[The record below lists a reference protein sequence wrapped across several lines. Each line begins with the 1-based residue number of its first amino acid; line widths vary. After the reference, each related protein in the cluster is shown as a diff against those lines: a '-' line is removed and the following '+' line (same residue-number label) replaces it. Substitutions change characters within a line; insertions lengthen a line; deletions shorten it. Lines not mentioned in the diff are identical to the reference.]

1 MHLSDQIALSP
12 FFRIIVPL
20 TIGILLAP
28 WVTVPTWLLILI
40 ASIVYGAAW
49 FLRKSIAGWWYVSAS
64 IFLTGLLISR
74 IGTAQPE
81 IPQGERLLMI
91 AQIDATPYTQG
102 RWQRT
107 TAHVGYYRP
116 YPRKS
121 NKTFQPQTIRNSDS
135 LPTSSPGT
143 GCTPNR
149 NFYSDANHTIPSAS
163 SAHTS
168 EDQQNLATPN
178 PHHPTKWTPVAE
190 KIQLYIDTCYRV
202 QIGEQITF
210 RGYLNPI
217 DTTGSSYGRL
227 MRSRGLFARSYVT
240 RGALITRMTPHNVS
254 TSIWAATVQHN
265 AVSRLMRLNLN
276 ETDRNLLA
284 TLVAGERRGIDPN
297 LRQEYAITGVAHIL
311 AVSGLH
317 MGFVL
322 LFANLL
328 FGWIVLCRRGHLIK
342 NILVILFMWGYAVM
356 AGLSAPVIRAALM
369 MSCAQLAFN
378 ITQKGNSYNIVL
390 GVATVMLAVH
400 PGYLSD
406 ISFQLS
412 FVAVLSILFFYP
424 RLFRYRKKWRR
435 IPNAILSCIFLGLA
449 AQIGTLPLVAYSF
462 GNIPIIS
469 LLINPI
475 VILTSFITICT
486 GLIWLLIPFGFLNP
500 ICSFI
505 IHHALS
511 LQNSIIGWAAH
522 TPITAI
528 RDVHMPGFMV
538 IALYAVI
545 AIVAIVVK
553 LREEQNEKLV
563 FKKNSRIFVP

>member
-12 FFRIIVPL
+12 FLRMIVPL

-28 WVTVPTWLLILI
+28 WVAAPTWLL
-40 ASIVYGAAW
+40 ASIAIIVYVAAW

-81 IPQGERLLMI
+81 IPQGERLLMV

-121 NKTFQPQTIRNSDS
+121 DVTFRTPSTRNVDSTPTFSSRTGCAPDRAYDFNMSYANPGSTSSLGPENRQTIARSN
-135 LPTSSPGT
+135 PYPATEWVPV
-143 GCTPNR
+143 
-149 NFYSDANHTIPSAS
+149 
-163 SAHTS
+163 S
-168 EDQQNLATPN
+168 E
-178 PHHPTKWTPVAE
+178 E
-190 KIQLYIDTCYRV
+190 IQLYIDTSYRV

-217 DTTGSSYGRL
+217 DTTDSGYGRL
-227 MRSRGLFARSYVT
+227 MHSRGLFSRSYLT
-240 RGALITRMTPHNVS
+240 RGALITRMTPQTVPLS
-254 TSIWAATVQHN
+254 VQAAQVQQA
-265 AVSRLMRLNLN
+265 AVSRLLRLNLD

-284 TLVAGERRGIDPN
+284 TLVAGERRGIDPT
-297 LRQEYAITGVAHIL
+297 LRQEYAVTGVAHIL

-328 FGWIVLCRRGHLIK
+328 FGWIVFFRRGHLIK
-342 NILVILFMWGYAVM
+342 NSMVILFMWGYAVM

-369 MSCAQLAFN
+369 MSCAQLAFS
-378 ITQKGNSYNIVL
+378 TAQKGNSYNIVL
-390 GVATVMLAVH
+390 GVATLMLAVH
-400 PGYLSD
+400 PGYLTD

-424 RLFRYRKKWRR
+424 RLFRYRKKWGR
-435 IPNAILSCIFLGLA
+435 IPNAILSCVFLGVA

-462 GNIPIIS
+462 GNIPVIS

-486 GLIWLLIPFGFLNP
+486 GLVWLLLPLGFLNP

-505 IHHALS
+505 IHHALTW
-511 LQNSIIGWAAH
+511 QNSLIGWAAH
-522 TPITAI
+522 TPVTAI
-528 RDVHMPGFMV
+528 RNVDMPGGVV

-545 AIVAIVVK
+545 ATIAIAIK
-553 LREEQNEKLV
+553 LREERNEKLL
-563 FKKNSRIFVP
+563 FKKNSRIFAP

>member
-168 EDQQNLATPN
+168 EYRQNFATPN
-178 PHHPTKWTPVAE
+178 PHHPTKWTPVAD
-190 KIQLYIDTCYRV
+190 KIQLYIDTSYRV

-227 MRSRGLFARSYVT
+227 MRSRGHFARSYVT

-254 TSIWAATVQHN
+254 TSIGAATVQHN

-328 FGWIVLCRRGHLIK
+328 FGWIVLFRRGHLIK

-390 GVATVMLAVH
+390 GVATVMLAV
-400 PGYLSD
+400 
-406 ISFQLS
+406 
-412 FVAVLSILFFYP
+412 
-424 RLFRYRKKWRR
+424 
-435 IPNAILSCIFLGLA
+435 
-449 AQIGTLPLVAYSF
+449 
-462 GNIPIIS
+462 
-469 LLINPI
+469 
-475 VILTSFITICT
+475 
-486 GLIWLLIPFGFLNP
+486 
-500 ICSFI
+500 
-505 IHHALS
+505 
-511 LQNSIIGWAAH
+511 
-522 TPITAI
+522 I
-528 RDVHMPGFMV
+528 RD
-538 IALYAVI
+538 I
-545 AIVAIVVK
+545 
-553 LREEQNEKLV
+553 
-563 FKKNSRIFVP
+563 